1 MKVAILSSSTSIH
14 TIQWA
19 KYLVEQGLDIHVISQ
34 HAISLDWPQD
44 IPVTLL
50 PYKGFI
56 GYFLNTFALR
66 KVLKDIQPDVLNV
79 HYASGYGTTAR
90 LVNFHPYVLSVW
102 GSDVFEFPLR
112 SSLHKYLLK
121 KNLAAADTIAS
132 TSIAM
137 SNQTQQF
144 LSAGRSISITPFG
157 VDFSK
162 FSKKRISKIHHDI
175 VTVGTVKTLKHVY
188 GIDILIH
195 ALAKAY
201 NLLQQQNSQLAKKIK
216 FRIVGGGEDLHKL
229 QQLAENLGIGHI
241 ITFVGRVEHDAV
253 PQELAQLDIYV
264 ALSRQESFGV
274 AVLEAQ
280 AMGLPVVVSNV
291 GGLPEVVKQGE
302 TGYIV
307 ETENPDQAAEM
318 IVKLILDHQL
328 RDNFSINAQNF
339 ARQFF
344 SWEACAQ
351 NMKKVYQETLVN
363 FKNRV

>member
-1 MKVAILSSSTSIH
+1 MKLVILSSANSIH

-19 KYLVEQGLDIHVISQ
+19 KYLANLGIDVHVVSQ
-34 HAISLDWPQD
+34 HPASQDFPQH
-44 IPVTLL
+44 IPVHIL
-50 PYKGFI
+50 PFKGFL
-56 GYFLNTFALR
+56 GYFLNSFAL
-66 KVLKDIQPDVLNV
+66 KKLVKLINPDIVNV

-90 LVNFHPYVLSVW
+90 LTNFHPYVLSVW
-102 GSDVFEFPLR
+102 GSDVFEFPFR
-112 SSLHKYLLK
+112 SPLHRYLLK
-121 KNLAAADTIAS
+121 RNLAVADTIAS

-144 LSAGRSISITPFG
+144 LIQNRNIPITPFG

-162 FSKKRISKIHHDI
+162 FNKNKIKNTDQDVI
-175 VTVGTVKTLKHVY
+175 TIGTVKTLKHVY

-195 ALAKAY
+195 ALAKVY
-201 NLLQQQNSQLAKKIK
+201 QLLKQQNCEFIEKIK
-216 FRIVGGGEDLHKL
+216 FRIVGGGPDLQSL
-229 QQLAENLGIGHI
+229 QQLACDLGIKHLT
-241 ITFVGRVEHDAV
+241 TFVGRVDHQDV
-253 PQELAQLDIYV
+253 PEELGKLDIYV

-291 GGLPEVVKQGE
+291 GGLPEVVQSGK

-318 IVKLILDHQL
+318 IVKLILDQNL
-328 RDNFSINAQNF
+328 RDEFAINAENFSRQN
-339 ARQFF
+339 F

-351 NMKKVYQETLVN
+351 NMQKVYQETLVN